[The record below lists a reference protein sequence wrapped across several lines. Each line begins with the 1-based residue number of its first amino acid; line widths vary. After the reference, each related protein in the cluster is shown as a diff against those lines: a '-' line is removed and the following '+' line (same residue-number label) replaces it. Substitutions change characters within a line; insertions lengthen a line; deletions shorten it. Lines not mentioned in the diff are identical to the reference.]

1 MTIRKVVLMCVM
13 VVAVAIPL
21 TALGSPAD
29 DYPSKSLEFVSQ
41 TPGASMDN
49 LGRLII
55 SIIQQEKLLSQ
66 PIAVNN
72 KGGGGGAVQMA
83 YMLSKKG
90 SPYHFFG
97 TSTNL
102 LLGTPMLEKLPYSC
116 KDFVPIVNLSLD
128 GSLLYVRADSPF
140 RTVKDLIAEA
150 KKKPKTLRMATSTVT
165 SGESMTGKALQRSQ
179 GAEWNIA
186 YFNGDPEVATN
197 VLGGHVEFAIG
208 NPNFVF
214 DHIRAGKI
222 RALMAVAPKR
232 YTQGPLKDVPTIGEL
247 GMGEPLV
254 ARRAFLGPPEMPDY
268 AVNKLVAVFKK
279 VSEHPTWSKFLDD
292 NMQQSAWMDAQALG
306 AWISSEAP
314 KHRQRL
320 VDVGLIK

>member
-116 KDFVPIVNLSLD
+116 KD
-128 GSLLYVRADSPF
+128 
-140 RTVKDLIAEA
+140 
-150 KKKPKTLRMATSTVT
+150 
-165 SGESMTGKALQRSQ
+165 
-179 GAEWNIA
+179 
-186 YFNGDPEVATN
+186 
-197 VLGGHVEFAIG
+197 
-208 NPNFVF
+208 
-214 DHIRAGKI
+214 
-222 RALMAVAPKR
+222 
-232 YTQGPLKDVPTIGEL
+232 
-247 GMGEPLV
+247 
-254 ARRAFLGPPEMPDY
+254 
-268 AVNKLVAVFKK
+268 
-279 VSEHPTWSKFLDD
+279 
-292 NMQQSAWMDAQALG
+292 
-306 AWISSEAP
+306 SS
-314 KHRQRL
+314 RL
-320 VDVGLIK
+320 